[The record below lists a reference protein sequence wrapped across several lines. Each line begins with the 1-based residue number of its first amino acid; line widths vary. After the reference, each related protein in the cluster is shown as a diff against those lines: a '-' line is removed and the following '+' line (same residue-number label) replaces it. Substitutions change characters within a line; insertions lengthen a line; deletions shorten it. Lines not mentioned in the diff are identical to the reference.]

1 VKKELF
7 KIRSHGNGMRA
18 RTEDSVI
25 IVILNEL
32 VLNNVIQEDELQTIR
47 RNHK

>member
-1 VKKELF
+1 
-7 KIRSHGNGMRA
+7 MRA